1 MLDFD
6 TLQSAFKNARA
17 GFVKAEIELG
27 LTFSQMAIDT
37 RDSEKRRRCTYLARE
52 AHDTAEKFLSEIP
65 HEDLYDVMPLKPLL
79 IRLRGKIELLALTP

>member
-6 TLQSAFKNARA
+6 TLQKAFNHARA
-17 GFVKAEIELG
+17 GFVKAEIDLG

-37 RDSEKRRRCTYLARE
+37 RDSEKRRRCTSLARE
-52 AHDTAEKFLSEIP
+52 AHDTAEKFLSEIS

-79 IRLRGKIELLALTP
+79 IRLRGNLELLALTP